1 MENDVWT
8 FQVMRSIH
16 KRWNSSKSSFP
27 VLHVLVK
34 VKALMTVI
42 RNVTTA
48 WVLSQLQRT
57 QRQPN
62 HKSSTILAWKWIVLK
77 LSTFRTEANAYAR
90 LMHAQDCQSVPCSCV
105 DIAVRQVLAQQQLLG
120 SGDINCVAITGWS

>member
-57 QRQPN
+57 QWQP
-62 HKSSTILAWKWIVLK
+62 
-77 LSTFRTEANAYAR
+77 
-90 LMHAQDCQSVPCSCV
+90 
-105 DIAVRQVLAQQQLLG
+105 
-120 SGDINCVAITGWS
+120 